1 MWVNYKGRGEFYR
14 GAVVDV
20 QDDDDTLHIAYEEGD
35 EQEEVALRLI
45 QPELALVEN
54 GYVEHKQKAIHVKVR
69 RVKPNGWIDI
79 EYPDGSIEQD
89 VRPKAFAKIVAA

>member
-1 MWVNYKGRGEFYR
+1 MNYNGKGEYYM
-14 GAVVDV
+14 GAVIDV
-20 QDDDDTLHIAYEEGD
+20 QNSENALHIAYEDGD
-35 EQEEVALRLI
+35 EQEGVPLRLI
-45 QPELALVEN
+45 QPELSLVEN
-54 GYVEHKQKAIHVKVR
+54 GYVEHKKKAIHVKVR